1 MLSKLR
7 TLFWLGIFMLIL
19 PFIGIPNTW
28 KMILALIIGL
38 GLIVLAF
45 GMRRDYRLV
54 RMKLKEYGQQ

>member
-7 TLFWLGIFMLIL
+7 TLFWLGILMLVL

-28 KMILALIIGL
+28 KMITALIIGL

-54 RMKLKEYGQQ
+54 RMKLKEYGQ

>member
-7 TLFWLGIFMLIL
+7 TLFWLGILMLVL

-45 GMRRDYRLV
+45 GMRRDYRAV
-54 RMKLKEYGQQ
+54 RIKLKEYGQ